1 MFPPFEFFRWR
12 LQKALFT
19 PTSRGWCGCAGIS
32 FRDFFLSCPY
42 FNHKQRRNLDPE
54 RPLTLEDLENVK
66 PIFISNAAV
75 NRWRRTTSPTEPD
88 YEALIMSPQGIE
100 RLDRPAHEREFEGK
114 LMPEDIYLSDAMAT
128 SAAAVDHHMG
138 ALEGEEMFK
147 DLKVTLGIAMGNSVV
162 SDPRH
167 VRKLNICLQIL
178 PYFIEICRV
187 SPLLIS
193 YVLYYN
199 FDGDHYLTFGV
210 FCFFL
215 VLLILTVIALIP
227 TGSPKP
233 NRMERMARYF
243 AVHIPYIS
251 YVRKTL
257 GILNLGPSPPPVLR
271 LSDGGHVENLGIL
284 PLLRLRLKRIVSV
297 YGGCAASEQAFCN
310 TLQNALEMARKK
322 LRCSFTGMDGR
333 DINEDIRM
341 NFVERSPGNQPRSY
355 RFKVHYFDK
364 DAEGDGDYKVG
375 EAEVLFIAP
384 RHPYKGI
391 RMTQPMTWKEA
402 LSDID
407 GNLDEGC
414 WGTGPELQ
422 AKEVDRLTFCC
433 CERCHGDTCRS
444 FSEGICGAF
453 PQHSTSNQFYTPE
466 LFAAYHREGYRA
478 CLEAKAAEFLRKQS
492 AEMLDVNHIRVE
504 NVDETEI

>member
-1 MFPPFEFFRWR
+1 M
-12 LQKALFT
+12 
-19 PTSRGWCGCAGIS
+19 
-32 FRDFFLSCPY
+32 
-42 FNHKQRRNLDPE
+42 
-54 RPLTLEDLENVK
+54 
-66 PIFISNAAV
+66 
-75 NRWRRTTSPTEPD
+75 
-88 YEALIMSPQGIE
+88 
-100 RLDRPAHEREFEGK
+100 
-114 LMPEDIYLSDAMAT
+114 
-128 SAAAVDHHMG
+128 
-138 ALEGEEMFK
+138 
-147 DLKVTLGIAMGNSVV
+147 
-162 SDPRH
+162 
-167 VRKLNICLQIL
+167 
-178 PYFIEICRV
+178 
-187 SPLLIS
+187 
-193 YVLYYN
+193 
-199 FDGDHYLTFGV
+199 
-210 FCFFL
+210 
-215 VLLILTVIALIP
+215 
-227 TGSPKP
+227 
-233 NRMERMARYF
+233 
-243 AVHIPYIS
+243 
-251 YVRKTL
+251 
-257 GILNLGPSPPPVLR
+257 LR

-433 CERCHGDTCRS
+433 CERCHGDSCRS